1 MGTYYQRNIEKLLNR
16 ANENYKSNKERL
28 RQQAKINIE
37 NYLTKEMVQE
47 KNMGEIDIKICLK
60 KISKD

>member
-16 ANENYKSNKERL
+16 ANEHYKSNKERL